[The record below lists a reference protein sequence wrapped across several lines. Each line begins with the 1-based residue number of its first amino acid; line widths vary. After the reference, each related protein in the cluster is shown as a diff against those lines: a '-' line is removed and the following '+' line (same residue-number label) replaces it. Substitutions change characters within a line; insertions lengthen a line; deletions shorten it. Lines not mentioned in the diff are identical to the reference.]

1 MQKTISKKVIQFLS
15 IFLVCLVVTIVVYFW
30 SNGLPLF
37 GLPDPTEITSVTVLD
52 TRLSDT
58 ERQITDTH
66 KILTARNAANLLRY
80 KWGDTTGLE
89 EPFIT
94 ITYHLVNG
102 KEMVVQASDEMVI
115 WKGKAHPLLG
125 EPMFARVVE
134 VFFFEDLL
142 QE

>member
-102 KEMVVQASDEMVI
+102 EEMVVQASDEMVI

>member
-1 MQKTISKKVIQFLS
+1 MVH
-15 IFLVCLVVTIVVYFW
+15 FW

-66 KILTARNAANLLRY
+66 KILTARNAANLLNY
-80 KWGDTTGLE
+80 KWGDTKGLE

-102 KEMVVQASDEMVI
+102 EEMVVQASDEMVI
-115 WKGKAHPLLG
+115 WKGKAHPLLD